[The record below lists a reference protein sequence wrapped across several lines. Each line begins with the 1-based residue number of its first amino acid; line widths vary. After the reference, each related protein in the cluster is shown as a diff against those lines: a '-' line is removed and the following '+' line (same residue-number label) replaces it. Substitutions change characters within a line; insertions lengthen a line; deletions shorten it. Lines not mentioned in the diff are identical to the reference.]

1 MASNFGPQVER
12 LTQVAASLSGRLVA
26 VGGHRDVEGA
36 EARVHVLEV
45 QKAKSRSSIKVDG
58 AVGAL
63 EFLQDDLLVIGN
75 GSRLLGGDV
84 GAEQPKKAFSL
95 SLPSKITA
103 LARDALGGRLAV
115 GTEDGTLRV
124 YALTVE
130 GGRPSLQPVGEK
142 KLSGSPLRAAAIDDA
157 TNAVAAAGDDGVIR
171 SAPIDR
177 MAGDF
182 REMPC
187 GEGGIFALT
196 FTGDG
201 RVVAGC
207 GDGSVR
213 LCFLEGALDEEDRSG
228 DLAHTGPV
236 RALIYGPE
244 LLAEAERPLPRR
256 LFSIGEDADLKSWI
270 LDTKRKPR
278 TVNLGS
284 AAAFAAA
291 YVAAPAKAKAEEQGG
306 KIAVV
311 NRKRQLVLVTLDGR
325 SDPSESLL
333 RIESELARLAADLSA
348 KGVQVRLDAVEAL
361 GKLPEDDA
369 RILLDR
375 ALTGDPQPEVRK
387 LSADVIGR
395 SDRRLSRPAL
405 RQALNDGKT
414 EVREAALAALVRIER
429 DAPLAPVRAAL
440 ASSHADMRI
449 EAVKRLPAL
458 RATSPLVP
466 GLIAEKL
473 SDPEPSVRM
482 ASLDALFVLEGRG
495 SLDPVRVALDRG
507 PPDVRVAALLLLG
520 YAKRGR
526 DPEGEAIVEAALDDA
541 DANVRRTAFFVAVAS
556 RARLIAELVKS
567 DSAIAEQHAG
577 VTKKG
582 SFSDEVADGSP
593 TEADKQPL
601 FAALACRSPDTAL
614 RGARALAVLGDAR
627 ATGALLQLSREADV
641 SVRRAGVE
649 ALLAALTALPGDDRL
664 VARLEWLLDD
674 EDDNIRGRAFEGL
687 LAVAEQGGPARVLDH
702 AELSLRT
709 SREDIRFRAL
719 QVLVEF
725 GGQGKHADLEVLA
738 ERADRLLGDALDD
751 EGPKVR
757 SEAFRTLWAWHTAD
771 PKTALRRGAA
781 SRHADV
787 RKRVVEELPRL
798 KEPWAEE
805 LLLHLVADSSSEV
818 GLAAFEALTKEK
830 KNRKRSD
837 VYLMAMHSPR
847 PDVRAAGCKGCHQAS
862 VEDLRGRILELIN
875 EEYPAVHTAAIE
887 AADALM
893 PADQDAFRRAF
904 SSIFYG
910 LRVRAGELLGKRRDK
925 RAVEPMKGLLTIP
938 KTHLDRPSDEVRQR
952 ASRALAD
959 VGDPSV
965 IPFYVS
971 LLDDED
977 PMVRE
982 MGGRGLATA
991 CRPGEEKALVDALS
1005 HGDLAVRSWA
1015 AEGLARLG
1023 DVRAMPVLSGT
1034 LKHEH
1039 RPIRM
1044 GSIIGLVAL
1053 GPDGVRGLLQGL
1065 EDADRQIQDFAFAII
1080 LARDVALQKRGL
1092 PPDLLLSAL
1101 AASHPELRFAA
1112 ARTLEARSAGEVL
1125 GDVAQELV
1133 GPRKLERAA
1142 DMKDWPAEEDRTRLL
1157 EVIVQALASDHPVQ
1171 RYSAAQVLSLRH
1183 QPDAFW
1189 REAQRMARPG
1199 GIDRPHTNWDDEKR
1213 QPRKKDWVRRLF
1225 GRGGAAKATSG
1236 TERVL
1241 GILMH
1246 VGGPS
1251 PRPVPDEE
1259 SAFDRLAAAE
1269 LVFGAYAGLIR
1280 QAPPPKDAD
1289 ETHRVRRDSLERLAI
1304 LARANGVV
1312 GKEAVLPIFRRA
1324 LSDPHHLVRKAA
1336 VAALGAIYPD
1346 GALEPLA
1353 LALESNAADV
1363 GRAAVDELHGKA
1375 LDGDQAAREL
1385 AKSSIDAKNGDVR
1398 AYALGRLPRL
1408 FEQGS
1413 LEPWLLALSAKHADV
1428 RLAVIDRL
1436 IDSTDE
1442 RVTEAFERALESD
1455 HEDLRMKAAVSL
1467 ARRGDPR
1474 TVDVLAA
1481 FLRSEDPRTAS
1492 KASEALVALAHAKP
1506 KEPDIG
1512 TVEAK
1517 AAQAIAARLEDDPDK
1532 TADRSQL
1539 IGALAR
1545 IGSAAADST
1554 LLSLLEDEDASIR
1567 GRAFSALTDVA
1578 RDHSREPIR
1587 LLGGQVRQ
1595 RYQEALALRYADA
1608 ALKSADPAL
1617 RMKAVVLLRDV
1628 DDRQAEALLARTVED
1643 REESVRVAA
1652 CEALAFRAEHVEAAT
1667 VEPLAKVLRGGRREL
1682 VLPAAE
1688 GMASQGKKEA
1698 FQALML
1704 VFKAGETQ
1712 ERDRAVLALGALGDD
1727 RAIEELMALVDPRS
1741 EISEEDRA
1749 LGPAA
1754 AEALGAM
1761 LPVIADAERQ
1771 KAVRETVERLAR
1783 EGAPEARKRAVV
1795 GLQRAGDDRS
1805 RGLIE
1810 RIAGDRYEDYGVRH
1824 TALEQLGRLA
1834 NEGSEA
1840 VLAEVLD
1847 DDNGAIRKAALAA
1860 LDRIFPEDRTRVSML
1875 ALNSRHLDVS
1885 EPAAAFLAKWGEA
1898 ATLVSRIAEIQ
1909 DQAVRRR
1916 LRQGLVRRRACP
1928 SEQLRRLLQGE
1939 ASAPRAEAAWIAGAT
1954 ASGELSDA
1962 VLFAVE
1968 RAANDWERSRSNG
1981 RHDLVAHE
1989 EAWRAAL
1996 WACGRLQADAR
2007 RHAVRAAEDDG
2018 APSLVRQE
2026 ALRFLEARGDAGDLG
2041 VARACLSAKDGA
2053 VRRAAAAAVVAL
2065 APERSAEILKEVAV
2079 ADLAAMAPVADAAI
2093 PIAGRE
2099 LLSSDSG
2106 RQLVLPVMVGKRRLE
2121 ELIAV
2126 AGAGGKDPVR
2136 LVAIATL
2143 GRVGGPEAIGA
2154 LEAVLKTEQDDSVR
2168 AAAFRALRRSQ
2179 RTEAKRQRRSEG

>member
-12 LTQVAASLSGRLVA
+12 LTQVAGSLSGRLVA
-26 VGGHRDVEGA
+26 IAGHREVEGA
-36 EARVHVLEV
+36 PARVHVLDAA
-45 QKAKSRSSIKVDG
+45 KAKSLSSIKVDG
-58 AVGAL
+58 VVGAL
-63 EFLQDDLLVIGN
+63 EFLRDDLLVIGN

-84 GAEQPKKAFSL
+84 GAEQPRKAFSTP
-95 SLPSKITA
+95 LPTPITA
-103 LARDALGGRLAV
+103 LGRDAMGGRLAV
-115 GTEDGTLRV
+115 ATEDGTVRV
-124 YALTVE
+124 YALAVE
-130 GGRPSLQPVGEK
+130 AGRPSLHLLGEK
-142 KLSGSPLRAAAIDDA
+142 KVSSSPLRAVAIDDA
-157 TNAVAAAGDDGVIR
+157 TGVVASAGDDGVVR

-177 MAGDF
+177 MADAF

-187 GEGGIFALT
+187 GEGGIYALA

-201 RVVAGC
+201 RVVVGC

-213 LCFLEGALDEEDRSG
+213 LCFLEGAVDEEDRSG

-244 LLAEAERPLPRR
+244 LLDEAERPLPRR
-256 LFSIGEDADLKSWI
+256 LFSVGEDAELKSWL

-278 TVNLGS
+278 TVPLGGT
-284 AAAFAAA
+284 AAYAAA
-291 YVAAPAKAKAEEQGG
+291 YLSPPAKTKPEEQGG
-306 KIAVV
+306 RIAVV
-311 NRKRQLVLVTLDGR
+311 NKKRQLVFVTLDGR
-325 SDPSESLL
+325 SDPSESLI
-333 RIESELARLAADLSA
+333 RIESELARLATDLSA
-348 KGVQVRLDAVEAL
+348 QGQQVRLDAVEAL
-361 GKLPEDDA
+361 GNLPEDDA
-369 RILLDR
+369 RFLLDR
-375 ALTGDPQPEVRK
+375 ALTSDSQPEVRR
-387 LSADVIGR
+387 LAAEVIGR

-405 RQALNDGKT
+405 RQALDDGKQ

-429 DAPLAPVRAAL
+429 DAPLAPIRAAL
-440 ASSHADMRI
+440 ASAHPDIRI
-449 EAVKRLPAL
+449 EAVRRLPGL
-458 RATSPLVP
+458 REASPLVP
-466 GLIAEKL
+466 GLIADKL
-473 SDPEPSVRM
+473 SDGEAPVRM
-482 ASLDALFVLEGRG
+482 AALDALFALEGSAR
-495 SLDPVRVALDRG
+495 SLEPVRIAMDRG
-507 PPDVRVAALLLLG
+507 PADVRVAALLLLG
-520 YAKRGR
+520 YAQRGR
-526 DPEGEAIVEAALDDA
+526 HEEGEAIVEAALDDG

-556 RARLIAELVKS
+556 RPRLIAELVKS
-567 DSAIAEQHAG
+567 DAAIAEQHAA
-577 VTKKG
+577 TIQKG
-582 SFSDEVADGSP
+582 RFSDEEATGSP
-593 TEADKQPL
+593 NETDKQAL

-614 RGARALAVLGDAR
+614 RGARALAVLGDGR
-627 ATGALLQLSREADV
+627 ATGALLQLSRESEV
-641 SVRRAGVE
+641 SVRRACVE
-649 ALLAALTALPGDDRL
+649 ALLAASKALPGDDRL
-664 VARLEWLLDD
+664 IARLEWLLDD

-687 LAVAEQGGPARVLDH
+687 LALADQEGPAKILDH
-702 AELSLRT
+702 AELALRT

-725 GGQGKHADLEVLA
+725 GGQGKHAGVDVLV

-757 SEAFRTLWAWHTAD
+757 GEAFRTLWAWHTAD
-771 PKTALRRGAA
+771 PKVALRRGAA

-798 KEPWAEE
+798 EETWAED

-818 GLAAFEALTKEK
+818 GLAAFDALTKEK

-837 VYLMAMHSPR
+837 VCLMAMHSPR
-847 PDVRAAGCKGCHQAS
+847 PEVRAAGCRACHEANP
-862 VEDLRGRILELIN
+862 EDLRGRILELIN

-887 AADALM
+887 AADVLM
-893 PADQDAFRRAF
+893 PTDQEAFRRAF
-904 SSIFYG
+904 GSIFYG
-910 LRVRAGELLGKRRDK
+910 LRVRAGELLGRRRDK
-925 RAVEPMKGLLTIP
+925 RAIEPMKALLTIP
-938 KTHLDRPSDEVRQR
+938 KTHLDRPSDETRQR
-952 ASRALAD
+952 AARALAD

-991 CRPGEEKALVDALS
+991 CRPGEEKSLVDALS

-1044 GSIIGLVAL
+1044 GSIVGLVAL
-1053 GPDGVRGLLQGL
+1053 GPDGARGLLQGL
-1065 EDADRQIQDFAFAII
+1065 EDEDRQLQDFAFAII

-1112 ARTLEARSAGEVL
+1112 ARALEARSAGEIL
-1125 GDVAQELV
+1125 GDVVQELV

-1142 DMKDWPAEEDRTRLL
+1142 DMKTWPEEEERTRLL

-1183 QPDAFW
+1183 QPEAFW
-1189 REAQRMARPG
+1189 REAKRLARPG
-1199 GIDRPHTNWDDEKR
+1199 GIDRPHTNWDEEQR
-1213 QPRKKDWVRRLF
+1213 QPRKKDWLRRLF
-1225 GRGGAAKATSG
+1225 GRSGPKAASG
-1236 TERVL
+1236 TARVL
-1241 GILMH
+1241 SILMSA
-1246 VGGPS
+1246 GGPS
-1251 PRPVPDEE
+1251 PRPVSGEGD
-1259 SAFDRLAAAE
+1259 FDRPAAAE

-1280 QAPPPKDAD
+1280 QAPPQGEAD
-1289 ETHRVRRDSLERLAI
+1289 ETHRVRRDSLDRLAA

-1312 GKEAVLPIFRRA
+1312 GREAVLPIFRRA

-1336 VAALGAIYPD
+1336 VSALGTIYPD

-1363 GRAAVDELHGKA
+1363 GRAAVDELLEKA
-1375 LDGDQAAREL
+1375 LVGDQAARAL
-1385 AKSSIDAKNGDVR
+1385 AQTSIDAKNGDVR

-1481 FLRSEDPRTAS
+1481 FLRSEDQRTARR
-1492 KASEALVALAHAKP
+1492 ASAALVELSHARP
-1506 KEPDIG
+1506 KDPGIEA
-1512 TVEAK
+1512 TRAK

-1532 TADRSQL
+1532 TADRTDL

-1545 IGSAAADST
+1545 VGSVAADDT
-1554 LLSLLEDEDASIR
+1554 LLALLEDEDASIR
-1567 GRAFSALTDVA
+1567 TRAFGALIEVA
-1578 RDHSREPIR
+1578 RDRTREPIV
-1587 LLGGQVRQ
+1587 LLSGARRE
-1595 RYQEALALRYADA
+1595 RYHEAWAVRYADA
-1608 ALKSADPAL
+1608 ALKNADPSL
-1617 RMKAVVLLRDV
+1617 RLKAVELLRDV
-1628 DDRQAEALLARTVED
+1628 DDRRAEGLLARTLED
-1643 REESVRVAA
+1643 REEAVRIAA
-1652 CEALAFRAEHVEAAT
+1652 CNALAFRAEHVEGAT

-1704 VFKAGETQ
+1704 VFKAGETH
-1712 ERDRAVLALGALGDD
+1712 ERDRAVLALGSLGDD

-1741 EISEEDRA
+1741 EVTEEDRA
-1749 LGPAA
+1749 LAPAA

-1761 LPVIADAERQ
+1761 LAGVQDAELQ

-1783 EGAPEARKRAVV
+1783 EGAPNVRQRAVV
-1795 GLQRAGDDRS
+1795 GLRRAGDDRS
-1805 RGLIE
+1805 RVLIE
-1810 RIAGDRYEDYGVRH
+1810 RIVGDRYEDYGVR
-1824 TALEQLGRLA
+1824 AKGLEQLGIQA

-1847 DDNGAIRKAALAA
+1847 DDNRAIRQAALEA
-1860 LDRIFPEDRTRVSML
+1860 LGRIFPEDRTRVSLL
-1875 ALNSRHLDVS
+1875 ALNSRHPDVS
-1885 EPAAAFLAKWGEA
+1885 QPAAAFLAKRGEA
-1898 ATLVSRIAEIQ
+1898 TTLVSRIAEIE

-1928 SEQLRRLLQGE
+1928 SQQLRRLLEGD

-1954 ASGELSDA
+1954 GNGDLSGA
-1962 VLFAVE
+1962 VLAAVE
-1968 RAANDWERSRSNG
+1968 RAAGDWERSRSNG
-1981 RHDLVAHE
+1981 RAEIATHE
-1989 EAWRAAL
+1989 EAWQAAL
-1996 WACGRLQADAR
+1996 WACGRLQANAKQ
-2007 RHAVRAAEDDG
+2007 HAVRAAQNEE
-2018 APSLVRQE
+2018 APSQVRQE
-2026 ALRFLEARGDAGDLG
+2026 ALRFLEARGDAGDLP
-2041 VARACLSAKDGA
+2041 VVRACLSAKDGA
-2053 VRRAAAAAVVAL
+2053 VRSAAAAAVVAL
-2065 APERSAEILKEVAV
+2065 APERAADVLREVAV
-2079 ADLAAMAPVADAAI
+2079 ADLAAMAPVADAAV

-2106 RQLVLPVMVGKRRLE
+2106 RQLVLPAMVGQKRLD

-2154 LEAVLKTEQDDSVR
+2154 LEAVLKTEQEDSVR
-2168 AAAFRALRRSQ
+2168 AAAFRALRRGQ
-2179 RTEAKRQRRSEG
+2179 RAQAKLQREGEG